1 MMKSQRKTS
10 AIKKELIGQNWNLGV
25 WFGKFMVFS
34 FLFLRD
40 PSTVKENRGTT
51 SFTQRMLT
59 FVEFT
64 FYRQGS
70 CLLLCVQEKEEQPG
84 RQQPAFAYPC
94 LYTNLLCH
102 PGRITSLLRAWLPAQ
117 RKTGPGPGS
126 GLPASLLHRS
136 QCSDARA
143 PHFSSHCL
151 HPFTPHLIPVWTTI
165 LHPACHVNSMNFWSS
180 FFLP

>member
-25 WFGKFMVFS
+25 WFGKFTVFS
-34 FLFLRD
+34 FLFPRD

-84 RQQPAFAYPC
+84 RQQPGFAYPC

-102 PGRITSLLRAWLPAQ
+102 PGRITSLLRAWFPAR
-117 RKTGPGPGS
+117 RKTG
-126 GLPASLLHRS
+126 
-136 QCSDARA
+136 RA
-143 PHFSSHCL
+143 QD
-151 HPFTPHLIPVWTTI
+151 
-165 LHPACHVNSMNFWSS
+165 PACGLAPAPLPVLGCSRPTLQFSLPSSLHSPPHSCLNHNSTSS
-180 FFLP
+180 LPC